1 MYNTSEYVY
10 LDEYITQVGQG
21 GKAIHRKVIQDCLKI
36 PPSFLHLFWIHNR
49 CKSNKASRD
58 AESTISLWAPVEEK
72 GLLRINIF
80 LAFLK
85 VWFWGRP
92 NCPGWK
98 WVSFQ
103 HRKPLYEKSRP
114 QFPWLSRGPIYQRW
128 GSGRLNG
135 CSSFAKPCGSSGWPP
150 GQFSLEVNESCLV
163 WLGI

>member
-58 AESTISLWAPVEEK
+58 AESTISLWVPVEEK

-92 NCPGWK
+92 TVLAG
-98 WVSFQ
+98 
-103 HRKPLYEKSRP
+103 
-114 QFPWLSRGPIYQRW
+114 
-128 GSGRLNG
+128 NG
-135 CSSFAKPCGSSGWPP
+135 CPFNTGNHCMRSRDLSFHGFRG
-150 GQFSLEVNESCLV
+150 GQYIRGGGLADLMAVARLLNLV
-163 WLGI
+163 GHQAGHQGNSHSR